1 MRFCFALASFLI
13 ILLFMVASCLEP
25 VSGPPA
31 AARSEDFD
39 DIILFLRKGPNLAY
53 RAVVSNDEEGGKWVA
68 HNCPNSEK

>member
-1 MRFCFALASFLI
+1 MVPPHQALEEAMRG
-13 ILLFMVASCLEP
+13 E

-31 AARSEDFD
+31 AARSENFD